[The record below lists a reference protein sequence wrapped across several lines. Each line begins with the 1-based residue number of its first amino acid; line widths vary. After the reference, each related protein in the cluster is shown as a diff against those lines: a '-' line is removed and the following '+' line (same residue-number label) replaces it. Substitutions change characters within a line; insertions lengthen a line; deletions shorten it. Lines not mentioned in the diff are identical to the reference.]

1 MQRPKEITMGVRISP
16 KAIGFL
22 FLALSLTGC
31 GAVRGLNPE
40 SVSAASAPV
49 KGELRTVALLQ
60 IRPGNVTVTDNGRVF
75 STIHPMDGDHDVQLV
90 EVTGLHSYRAWPS
103 TDVQTLD
110 GNYSDATIDS
120 PLGIALDGQGG
131 LWITDMGNHL
141 GKTRLWGFDV
151 ASGEL
156 IRKITLPQNVAPEG
170 SFIQDLVI
178 DPERGYAYL
187 ADIANPGLVTVNL
200 NSGEA
205 WRFGSH
211 ASLQPQPEARMVIN
225 GKAIQFGGAPANV
238 GVNPITLSSDHNTVF
253 FGAMNGLDWFSV
265 PARPLREHAS
275 DRRVADSIV
284 RVGPKPVSD
293 GADTDPGGRHFF
305 TNLNQNGIDA
315 LTPEGKLEPL
325 VRDERLNW
333 PDSVRMG
340 SEGWLYVAVNQ
351 LHKAP
356 PFTGGKD
363 LGKPPYAIYKVW
375 VGE

>member
-1 MQRPKEITMGVRISP
+1 MDVRIP
-16 KAIGFL
+16 MKAAGLL
-22 FLALSLTGC
+22 FLALSLAGC
-31 GAVRGLNPE
+31 GVAGGWNAGEHSAVP
-40 SVSAASAPV
+40 APV
-49 KGELRTVALLQ
+49 QGELRTVALLP
-60 IRPGNVTVTDNGRVF
+60 IRPGNTTVTDNGRVF

-90 EVTGLHSYRAWPS
+90 EITGPHRYRAWPS
-103 TDVQTLD
+103 TAVQTLD

-120 PLGIALDGQGG
+120 PLGIALDGQGS

-156 IRKITLPQNVAPEG
+156 IDKITLPQDVAPEG

-187 ADIANPGLVTVNL
+187 ADIASPGLLTVNL

-205 WRFGSH
+205 WRFGGH
-211 ASLQPQPEARMVIN
+211 TSLQPQPDARMVIN

-238 GVNPITLSSDHNTVF
+238 GVNPITLSPDHRTVF

-265 PARPLREHAS
+265 PARLLRERAS
-275 DRRVADSIV
+275 DDQVADSIV

-293 GADTDPGGRHFF
+293 GADTDPRGRHFF
-305 TNLNQNGIDA
+305 TNLNKNGIDM
-315 LTPEGKLEPL
+315 LTPEGKLAPL
-325 VRDERLNW
+325 VRDERLDW

-340 SEGWLYVAVNQ
+340 SDGWLYVAVNQ

-363 LGKPPYAIYKVW
+363 LGEPPYAIYKVW